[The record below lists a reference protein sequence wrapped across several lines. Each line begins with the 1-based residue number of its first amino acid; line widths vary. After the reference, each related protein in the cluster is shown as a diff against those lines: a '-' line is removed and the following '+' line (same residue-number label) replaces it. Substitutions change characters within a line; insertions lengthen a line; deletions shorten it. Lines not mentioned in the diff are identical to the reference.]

1 MYLAPLNYDRF
12 FQRIFKDLAIAKR
25 FFEDFLN
32 VEITFFEPL
41 PRKNKMTDDAAFVE
55 FDYRCRINGKYY
67 ILDMQQWYKRDVIR
81 RFYLYFCNNTSL
93 QLETM
98 TSVSVPMPNGVVYK
112 TKDYEQLEPTIT
124 LIWMADDALGF
135 TEDTIAYSMFP
146 ESINAFIQNDNLWS
160 TGSKK
165 DLLAEHKKILKTL
178 NNKHKNMDF
187 LSENRLIFMLQ
198 PNIVRNKIMTKYFDW
213 FEFAS
218 KTKNK
223 NNVAADFKKYRKD
236 KIFSTMIQQLR
247 TTVLED
253 DDFQYIEDYDEY
265 MIGVQNY
272 NNKIKREALKEAD
285 ELFKVEREQA
295 KLEREQAKL
304 EREQEREQERQKQ
317 KNTVRNMRQRGFAI
331 EFIADITELS
341 ISEINAFFEEFD
353 KKK

>member
-1 MYLAPLNYDRF
+1 LHT
-12 FQRIFKDLAIAKR
+12 
-25 FFEDFLN
+25 FL
-32 VEITFFEPL
+32 
-41 PRKNKMTDDAAFVE
+41 KS
-55 FDYRCRINGKYY
+55 
-67 ILDMQQWYKRDVIR
+67 
-81 RFYLYFCNNTSL
+81 FY
-93 QLETM
+93 
-98 TSVSVPMPNGVVYK
+98 
-112 TKDYEQLEPTIT
+112 
-124 LIWMADDALGF
+124 
-135 TEDTIAYSMFP
+135 
-146 ESINAFIQNDNLWS
+146 
-160 TGSKK
+160 
-165 DLLAEHKKILKTL
+165 
-178 NNKHKNMDF
+178 
-187 LSENRLIFMLQ
+187 
-198 PNIVRNKIMTKYFDW
+198 
-213 FEFAS
+213 
-218 KTKNK
+218 K

-304 EREQEREQERQKQ
+304 EREQEREQARQKQ